1 MDFIMGL
8 PLVEGYNALWVI
20 VDRFTKIAHFVTCTN
35 TIGPSNLVDGF
46 LTHVV
51 WAYRLPNSIVLDRG
65 SLFTSTFWTQ
75 IMEAMG
81 TTRNLSTSFH
91 PEIDGQTEY
100 TNAILE

>member
-1 MDFIMGL
+1 M
-8 PLVEGYNALWVI
+8 
-20 VDRFTKIAHFVTCTN
+20 
-35 TIGPSNLVDGF
+35 GPSDLADGF

-51 WAYRLPNSIVLDRG
+51 QAHGLPNSIVSDRG
-65 SLFTSTFWTQ
+65 LLFTSTFWTR

-91 PEIDGQTEY
+91 PETDGQTER